1 MATSLTRFLKLR
13 VDSGL
18 TANSKYNLERI
29 DTLAAGLSTD
39 TAGITNLRSSSDI
52 TIEPEAAAVGG
63 SGSGGTVNIGT
74 TGHTLSEIRLRAS
87 SVFVTGLGNTHVVT
101 TTAAGALTSVAA
113 LGISNGGTG
122 QTTANAALNALL
134 PTQTGQFGK
143 LLTTDG
149 TNSSWH
155 AVNITD
161 TVTAYEADWLPAD
174 GATKLVPHNLGNSD
188 VVVAIRDTADGQQ
201 IVVDIQATNDNNVLL
216 TSSEVPTSTWR
227 VTVQA
232 GS

>member
-1 MATSLTRFLKLR
+1 MAVTTTRFLKLR

-18 TANSKYNLERI
+18 TANSKFNLERI
-29 DTLAAGLSTD
+29 DTLAAGLSSD
-39 TAGITNLRSSSDI
+39 TSGMMNLRSSNDI

-63 SGSGGTVNIGT
+63 AGSGGVVNIGT
-74 TGHTLSEIRLRAS
+74 TGHTLAEIRLRAS
-87 SVFVTGLGNTHVVT
+87 AVYVTGTGNSHVVT
-101 TTAAGALTSVAA
+101 TTAEGALTSVAA
-113 LGISNGGTG
+113 IGIANGGTG

-134 PTQTGQFGK
+134 PTQTGNSGK
-143 LLTTDG
+143 LLTTNG
-149 TNSSWH
+149 TDASWL
-155 AVNITD
+155 AVNITN
-161 TVTAYEADWLPAD
+161 TVVAHEEDWLPAD
-174 GATKLVPHNLGNSD
+174 GASKLVPHNLGNSD
-188 VVVAIRDTADGQQ
+188 VVVSIRDTADNTQ